1 MNDQIS
7 YILDENPPYG
17 VYVAINDNGR
27 LHYEELALIPSDKM
41 TLEEAKA
48 FVERLNEARDRCIY
62 QEALCAG

>member
-1 MNDQIS
+1 MNELIS

-27 LHYEELALIPSDKM
+27 IHYEELALIPSDKM

-48 FVERLNEARDRCIY
+48 FVERLNEARDRYIY
-62 QEALCAG
+62 QEVLCAG